1 MKATSKSVWLAGV
14 DGCRDGWMVVF
25 IHPRGQ
31 TVRTRVI
38 KKFKDIV
45 SAPERPALIAVD
57 IPIGLPKFSPRQ
69 GRLAEQEVR
78 SLVKRRRSSVFRI
91 PSRRAVYAGVNCKA
105 IPNDK
110 NRYKHA
116 CAVARRTS
124 ADKKAFAKQGFYLFP
139 KIVEVDRL
147 LRRHKSLKRRVYE
160 THPELAFWRLNGERP
175 AAHPKSGQLGIRL
188 RKRLL
193 VAAGLPSEI
202 VRASPPRGAK
212 IDDLLDAL
220 ACALIARRIRAKTA
234 KSFPA
239 PVRHD
244 SYGLPMAIWA

>member
-1 MKATSKSVWLAGV
+1 MKAASKNVWLAGV
-14 DGCRDGWMVVF
+14 DGCRDGWMVIF
-25 IHPRGQ
+25 
-31 TVRTRVI
+31 VRPGGRTIRMRVI

-57 IPIGLPKFSPRQ
+57 VPIGLPNFSPRR
-69 GRLAEQEVR
+69 GRIAEEEVR
-78 SLVKRRRSSVFRI
+78 SRLKRRRSSVFRI
-91 PSRRAVYAGVNCKA
+91 PSRHAVYAGVNCKT
-105 IPNDK
+105 IPNAK
-110 NRYKHA
+110 KRYKHA
-116 CAVARRTS
+116 CAVARITS

-139 KIVEVDRL
+139 KIVEVDKL
-147 LRRHKSLKRRVYE
+147 LRRHSSLRWRVYE

-175 AAHPKSGQLGIRL
+175 AAHPKSGQPGIRQ
-188 RKRLL
+188 RKKLL
-193 VAAGLPSEI
+193 IAAGLPSDI

-234 KSFPA
+234 NSFPA
-239 PVRHD
+239 RVPRD